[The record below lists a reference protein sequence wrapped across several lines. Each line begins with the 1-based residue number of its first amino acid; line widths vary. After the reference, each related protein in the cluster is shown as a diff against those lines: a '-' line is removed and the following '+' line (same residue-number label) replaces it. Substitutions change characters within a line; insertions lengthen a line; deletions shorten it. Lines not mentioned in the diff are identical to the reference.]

1 MSEDELNKLSKNC
14 FLSGFT
20 KEQTDDA
27 ITKFKSLLSKVHKSV
42 TTFNYNSNNVPCII
56 LTERRFSEI
65 MDKIA
70 GRPVSVDTNLNI
82 LQNAMGNV
90 FVEISLDFSNSDIH
104 EEILLYANE
113 SLDFF
118 ESLAKTS
125 MLALSSPHSQVGQ
138 ENVFMIQLPKPERA
152 TNALDVIRRGLKA
165 GENPPI

>member
-1 MSEDELNKLSKNC
+1 MSQDELKK
-14 FLSGFT
+14 
-20 KEQTDDA
+20 
-27 ITKFKSLLSKVHKSV
+27 LLSKVHKSV
-42 TTFNYNSNNVPCII
+42 TVFNYSSHTVPCII

-82 LQNAMGNV
+82 LQNGLGNV
-90 FVEISLDFSNSDIH
+90 FVEIRLDFSNCDLH
-104 EEILLYANE
+104 EKILLYANN

-138 ENVFMIQLPKPERA
+138 ENVFMIQLPKPEKA
-152 TNALDVIRRGLKA
+152 TNALEVIKRGLKA
-165 GENPPI
+165 GENPQI